1 MLNPSFFFR
10 REITN
15 YGSEFSR
22 LAAPNNLN
30 RFYFCVNVS
39 HVQLHVTFYCLDV
52 LYTESVNRNEIDS
65 ERIQFFL
72 HYLSFTNIL
81 HPFEDRIKTQH
92 LSTIGSVTDVF
103 EATFNTFQNRHLATT
118 STTLINRPASN
129 IADTISD
136 QGLHDILQSGTNY
149 LARHA
154 RWHRFAIMIHYLNNP
169 HLRADM
175 VTTIFTL

>member
-1 MLNPSFFFR
+1 MTSTALPGPKEPPGTLVLTSIDNKKIFLAPVEEQRAMRAFGFQKTGSRDLTILNPSFFFG

-92 LSTIGSVTDVF
+92 LSTIGSVTNVF
-103 EATFNTFQNRHLATT
+103 EAPFNTFKN
-118 STTLINRPASN
+118 SN
-129 IADTISD
+129 
-136 QGLHDILQSGTNY
+136 L
-149 LARHA
+149 
-154 RWHRFAIMIHYLNNP
+154 P
-169 HLRADM
+169 P
-175 VTTIFTL
+175 